1 MWLWLCPRGRHN
13 SRTKMDK
20 VRCLASHWD
29 KLKEATCWLGVQ
41 EKDDV
46 IFPRTKS
53 VGNRTWGSGMSR
65 ATWIT
70 ISCEKCKVC
79 WKLISHLII
88 VCVCARVHACVLD
101 LGFRYPGSCSLQGK
115 CHQHNVSDPSLGTEW
130 SVYFFPD
137 GFLLGFKVRKFFT
150 KFPFAFSLSV
160 YLLGFDLRV
169 KIRAFPCQLCR
180 WLWR

>member
-1 MWLWLCPRGRHN
+1 MWLWLCPKGRYN

-29 KLKEATCWLGVQ
+29 KLKEVTCWLGVQ

-46 IFPRTKS
+46 IFPRIKS

-70 ISCEKCKVC
+70 ISCEKYKVC

-88 VCVCARVHACVLD
+88 VCVCVHVCIRVCLIWV
-101 LGFRYPGSCSLQGK
+101 
-115 CHQHNVSDPSLGTEW
+115 LGTQGVAVCRGNAASTMSLTHLLGQNGPCVSFLMDSYLVSRSE
-130 SVYFFPD
+130 SFLQS
-137 GFLLGFKVRKFFT
+137 FLLLF
-150 KFPFAFSLSV
+150 L
-160 YLLGFDLRV
+160 
-169 KIRAFPCQLCR
+169 CQSTF
-180 WLWR
+180 